1 MTKVIWSP
9 ISNMNMF
16 LMNFKSGDN
25 RKAGTN
31 FKDGINFK
39 DSSNIKDDW
48 LPRFIKTVNR
58 WRH

>member
-16 LMNFKSGDN
+16 LMNFKSGAN

-39 DSSNIKDDW
+39 GGSNIKDNW
-48 LPRFIKTVNR
+48 LPRFIKTVKVDII
-58 WRH
+58 